1 MMRSCLQC
9 PFFKRFRRIVVNTA
23 QCEFSVKALQLTKR
37 HNNPRILERR
47 YQYFLAPDAVA
58 QSIHQELYA
67 ALRRNL
73 SNLDP
78 VADLTTEASASC
90 DLLFNG
96 SVLLGGWNER
106 FQRMA

>member
-23 QCEFSVKALQLTKR
+23 QCEFSLKALQLTKR
-37 HNNPRILERR
+37 RNNPRILERR
-47 YQYFLAPDAVA
+47 HQYFLTLGAVA
-58 QSIHQELYA
+58 QSIYQQLYA
-67 ALRRNL
+67 AWRRNR
-73 SNLDP
+73 SILDP
-78 VADLTTEASASC
+78 VADLTTEASASG

-96 SVLLGGWNER
+96 SVLVGGWNKR